1 MSLTRELNSVEAR
14 IVGCLIEKEA
24 TTPEQ
29 YPLTLNG
36 LRTACN
42 QKSSRHPVMALESGE
57 IGHALRQ
64 MADLRLVSEIRGSR
78 VEKYQHHFA
87 EVAEVLKKEQAVLC
101 VLMLRGAQTPGEIR
115 TRCQRIHEFQDLDDL
130 HFILDRLMEREPS
143 LVVRLPRGPGQ
154 KDDRYHHLLSGE
166 PSPEMVAAAT
176 APTSSSAPR
185 ASLEARLDAL
195 TQRVEAL
202 ESKLEQPQ
210 E

>member
-1 MSLTRELNSVEAR
+1 MSLTRELNPVEAR
-14 IVGCLIEKEA
+14 IVSCLIEKEA
-24 TTPEQ
+24 TTPDQ

-42 QKSSRHPVMALESGE
+42 QKTSRHPVMALEAGE

-87 EVAEVLKKEQAVLC
+87 EITQVLKKEQAVLC
-101 VLMLRGAQTPGEIR
+101 ILMLRGPQTPGEIR
-115 TRCQRIHEFQDLDDL
+115 TRCQRIHEFEDLDDL
-130 HFILDRLMEREPS
+130 QFILDRLIDREPA
-143 LVVRLPRGPGQ
+143 LVVRLPRGAGQ
-154 KDDRYHHLLSGE
+154 KDDRYHHLLCGE
-166 PSPEMVAAAT
+166 PSAEMLAEAT
-176 APTSSSAPR
+176 AAPSGATPR

-195 TQRVEAL
+195 TARVEAL
-202 ESKLEQPQ
+202 EEQLRSP